1 MAMRARLGWVSFLA
15 VPVLGGSVALGQGYQ
30 WNGNAAAPV
39 QEPAIAAAPTS
50 MPRTGP
56 GLEGRIASLKQQMAT
71 DRATKAE
78 VDAELSALGGKRK
91 HARARAHQRGRSLYR
106 VSRSGML
113 PLAGGMDALLS
124 HASRV
129 TRLQRLVRE
138 DLDEL
143 ERLRKRGHKLRRSTA
158 ELGER
163 LERNRLEIA
172 QLTEAQRGLQRER
185 QAASLFERA
194 FAGNSGFTAPAAPD
208 DRLQYGTLRV
218 VGGGGSQ
225 RFVDQRGQLALPISG
240 PNQVREA
247 RRDESDGLGLE
258 MVGSVGTAVRAVAA
272 GRVAFSDRYGSYG
285 RLVILDHGE
294 RYYSVYGGLGQVDV
308 RVGDDLSRSARLGS
322 LESEPLYF
330 EVRRGT
336 RNQDA
341 RRWLGL

>member
-1 MAMRARLGWVSFLA
+1 MDRVERGGAGIKIRIVKGANLAMERVEASWHGWA
-15 VPVLGGSVALGQGYQ
+15 Q
-30 WNGNAAAPV
+30 APY
-39 QEPAIAAAPTS
+39 
-50 MPRTGP
+50 R
-56 GLEGRIASLKQQMAT
+56 
-71 DRATKAE
+71 TKAE

-218 VGGGGSQ
+218 VGGGGS
-225 RFVDQRGQLALPISG
+225 RGEKAA
-240 PNQVREA
+240 E
-247 RRDESDGLGLE
+247 
-258 MVGSVGTAVRAVAA
+258 GTAIQH
-272 GRVAFSDRYGSYG
+272 
-285 RLVILDHGE
+285 VILLL
-294 RYYSVYGGLGQVDV
+294 R
-308 RVGDDLSRSARLGS
+308 RLE
-322 LESEPLYF
+322 L
-330 EVRRGT
+330 RG
-336 RNQDA
+336 
-341 RRWLGL
+341 